1 MLEGFCGLSGDR
13 FQKIWENSWTQKNQ
27 KSTRL
32 YFKISVKKTILNPA
46 TLEYQLNDSLFSSFN
61 ETLLLRWW
69 MLYIKIAEW
78 RNKSTQDHDSYK
90 YAIYAVEKRK
100 SALPFKAHRYFSQLI
115 FDSFVA
121 VSLYFLANKR
131 GSSALIWTAQISI
144 IIYTSPL
151 F

>member
-1 MLEGFCGLSGDR
+1 
-13 FQKIWENSWTQKNQ
+13 
-27 KSTRL
+27 
-32 YFKISVKKTILNPA
+32 
-46 TLEYQLNDSLFSSFN
+46 
-61 ETLLLRWW
+61 

-100 SALPFKAHRYFSQLI
+100 SVLPFKAHRYFSQLI